1 MRTSSISVCS
11 LCVPCHCRCR
21 HCLLSWDG
29 SLHGADYER
38 SQSYA
43 LRFYNWISQNRP
55 ELGFNFYFGYS
66 MEHPHLLDAITF
78 AQSIGSPPG
87 RFLQFDGMAFRPQ
100 SQLRDFLSKLREA
113 GIELIDLTFYGMG
126 QYHDRFAGR
135 QGDFDYLLRVLSTAN
150 EIGLDVQLG
159 LPLTAESAPQAGQL
173 LDIWGQ
179 YDSVRQSLFIPHAEG
194 RGKFLE
200 PIRFSDADFA
210 ALDKR
215 AKILVNSSRFKSEA
229 RCLSEAAF
237 PEYKNRALGL
247 VLTNENMEQFEAMP
261 FEETIAYLEKLD
273 EDYYAALPSLPEL
286 AEKYGNRENH
296 RWYSLRDLH
305 MKYQRRFIEENG
317 LIIHDI
323 NDERGHF
330 SRRF

>member
-1 MRTSSISVCS
+1 MRTTSISVCS
-11 LCVPCHCRCR
+11 LCIPCHCRCR
-21 HCLLSWDG
+21 YCLLSWDG
-29 SLHGADYER
+29 SLPGADYER
-38 SQSYA
+38 CEGYA
-43 LRFYNWISQNRP
+43 KRFHSWLKENRP
-55 ELGFNFYFGYS
+55 ELGFTFYFGYS
-66 MEHPHLLDAITF
+66 MEHPRLFEAISF
-78 AQSIGSPPG
+78 AQSLGSPPG

-100 SQLRDFLSKLREA
+100 AQLRDFLSKLREA
-113 GIELIDLTFYGMG
+113 GIELIDLTFYGVG

-135 QGDFDYLLRVLSTAN
+135 QGDFDYLLRVLSAAN
-150 EIGLDVQLG
+150 DIGLDVQLG

-179 YDSVRQSLFIPHAEG
+179 YDSVRRSLFVPHAEG
-194 RGKFLE
+194 RGKYLE

-210 ALDKR
+210 CLDPR
-215 AKILVNSSRFKSEA
+215 AKALVNTSRFKSEA
-229 RCLSEAAF
+229 QWLSDAAF
-237 PEYKNRALGL
+237 PEYENRALGL
-247 VLTNENMEQFEAMP
+247 VLTRENMEQFEAMP
-261 FEETIAYLEKLD
+261 FDEAIAYLEKLD

-286 AEKYGNRENH
+286 AERYGDKENL

-323 NDERGHF
+323 NDERWHF